1 MSPEEIA
8 QEKKR
13 MIFRFLQDELEQNR
27 DYEDPEKEV
36 EHTDDE
42 QRDVF
47 DSESEREEAREQEY
61 RNTHHLEERIQPGAN
76 EEQFRT
82 FEVNLE

>member
-1 MSPEEIA
+1 MSPEEIV

-42 QRDVF
+42 
-47 DSESEREEAREQEY
+47 
-61 RNTHHLEERIQPGAN
+61 
-76 EEQFRT
+76 
-82 FEVNLE
+82 

>member
-13 MIFRFLQDELEQNR
+13 MIFRFLQDELEKNR

-42 QRDVF
+42 
-47 DSESEREEAREQEY
+47 
-61 RNTHHLEERIQPGAN
+61 
-76 EEQFRT
+76 
-82 FEVNLE
+82 

>member
-1 MSPEEIA
+1 
-8 QEKKR
+8 

-27 DYEDPEKEV
+27 DYENPEKEG
-36 EHTDDE
+36 ELTDDD
-42 QRDVF
+42 QFDVF
-47 DSESEREEAREQEY
+47 DSESEREEARKQEY
-61 RNTHHLEERIQPGAN
+61 RDTHHLIEGRLPDAN